1 MPKRTKTAILPI
13 VLGIG
18 IALTQLFDIIIHATT
33 DQLEP
38 LRVSS
43 NIVVLLWL
51 AIVAYGKLGT
61 KLPPIAIGSIGA
73 YLVLNVVFLL
83 LEGFTNPEQ
92 GGALRSL
99 LFLLVLLTLA
109 LSSLLA
115 IFHRNKAA
123 E

>member
-1 MPKRTKTAILPI
+1 MPKRTTTAILPV

-18 IALTQLFDIIIHATT
+18 IALTQFFDIIIHATT

-115 IFHRNKAA
+115 IFRRNKAA
-123 E
+123 